1 LIPPIMAATEGNP
14 MQIKVYGFSSN
25 ARRAARAA
33 GLDPN
38 QVVKQNPHGLGFVMA
53 KRAADDFP
61 DLPAT
66 AARKKTNTAK
76 NGDNTALLIS
86 MLKSKGGASV
96 EQLTKA
102 TGWLPHTLRARISR
116 LANPPHKMK
125 VTRDRNEGV
134 TRYRLGA
141 S

>member
-1 LIPPIMAATEGNP
+1 MIPPIRAATEGNL

-38 QVVKQNPHGLGFVMA
+38 QVVKQNPNGPGFIIA
-53 KRAADDFP
+53 KPAADDFP
-61 DLPAT
+61 DKPAT

-76 NGDNTALLIS
+76 NGDKTVLLIS
-86 MLKSKGGASV
+86 VLKNKAGASV
-96 EQLTKA
+96 DQLTKA

-116 LANPPHKMK
+116 LANPPHNMK
-125 VTRDRNEGV
+125 VTRNRNEGV